1 MNSGLFSSPGWV
13 MRSGSCI
20 SACVTAAAPAALMS
34 FIVRLSIRS
43 VPMLRP
49 ALSSVLSR
57 RLMSMNWTW
66 FAEVGTV
73 PVAAP
78 GVATQRFMEWRQDLR
93 QWLAGCS

>member
-1 MNSGLFSSPGWV
+1 
-13 MRSGSCI
+13 
-20 SACVTAAAPAALMS
+20 MS

-43 VPMLRP
+43 VPMLRL

-57 RLMSMNWTW
+57 RLMSMNRTW

-73 PVAAP
+73 RSGP